1 MRKKEKCKGKKK
13 GSPPQAAAERR
24 PTAQPRKAATS
35 CRRHSWAEP
44 PWRGRGRRRRTAAVQ
59 DACLGA
65 VGALRRGAFVGGGGA
80 ARDWSPE
87 RPQRRRE
94 GGGGPRHGGG
104 KSGPVALSRRLISG
118 EEAAAVAAYL
128 AVGSG
133 VGGEARCGV
142 GMRRRRRH
150 RAGER
155 REEYFSNRSLYFC
168 TMELE
173 FFTNCKIVPP
183 RVTVDS
189 YSVS

>member
-1 MRKKEKCKGKKK
+1 M
-13 GSPPQAAAERR
+13 
-24 PTAQPRKAATS
+24 
-35 CRRHSWAEP
+35 
-44 PWRGRGRRRRTAAVQ
+44 
-59 DACLGA
+59 
-65 VGALRRGAFVGGGGA
+65 GALRRGAFVGGGA

-87 RPQRRRE
+87 RPRRRRE

-118 EEAAAVAAYL
+118 EEAAEVAAHL

-142 GMRRRRRH
+142 GMRRRH

-168 TMELE
+168 TKDLE
-173 FFTNCKIVPP
+173 FFTNCKIVHP
-183 RVTVDS
+183 RVTVGS
-189 YSVS
+189 YSVSYSTAVPRAAEGRRSGAIGRPTFCG